1 MKIVEFLNPINKKPL
16 RDICLAAL
24 YYQQRYNQE
33 QEMTVE
39 SLRTILKRARI
50 PKVAKLNLA
59 ATLSHSAPY
68 VDVSGKEGNRFLW
81 SITQSGQDYVR
92 KLLNLPEADIEIEH
106 DLSTLKS
113 IINSITD
120 ADTSDYIDEA
130 IKCISVGALRAS
142 VVFIWSGAVDKLKKT
157 IIAYDKKEINNAAK
171 RFDPKARSIKKADDF
186 AYFKESTL
194 LLIAVE
200 LGILDK
206 NEKGILEEAL
216 NVRNKCGHPGKYRVG
231 QKKVSSFIEDVTGIL
246 FK

>member
-1 MKIVEFLNPINKKPL
+1 MKIVEFLNPLKKKPL

-33 QEMTVE
+33 QEVTVE
-39 SLRTILKRARI
+39 SLRNILKRARI
-50 PKVAKLNLA
+50 PKAARLNLA
-59 ATLSHSAPY
+59 ASLAQSAPY
-68 VDVSGKEGNRFLW
+68 VDVTGKKGNRFLW

-92 KLLNLPEADIEIEH
+92 KLLNLPEADIELEH
-106 DLSTLKS
+106 DISALKTIIDS
-113 IINSITD
+113 ISD

-130 IKCISVGALRAS
+130 IKCISVGSLRAAI
-142 VVFIWSGAVDKLKKT
+142 VFVWSGAVNKLKNT
-157 IIAYDKKEINNAAK
+157 IIGHDRVEINSAAK
-171 RFDPKARSIKKADDF
+171 KFDPKARVIKKVDDF

-194 LLIAVE
+194 LLIALE

-231 QKKVSSFIEDVTGIL
+231 QKKVGSFIEDVTGIL